1 MKDSDCRYGGNVSSA
16 AAAVGLNAVTT
27 LETCRRGPAGSRYQ
41 VAVAGR

>member
-16 AAAVGLNAVTT
+16 AAAGLDAVTT
-27 LETCRRGPAGSRYQ
+27 LETCRRGLAGSRYQ